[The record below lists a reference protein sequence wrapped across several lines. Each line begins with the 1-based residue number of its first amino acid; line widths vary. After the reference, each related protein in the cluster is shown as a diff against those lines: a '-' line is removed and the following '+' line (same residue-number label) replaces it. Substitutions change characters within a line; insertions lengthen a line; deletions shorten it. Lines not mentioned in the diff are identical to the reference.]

1 MDNVYTDIV
10 GIVQTCLC
18 DWGSKES
25 IRMLAGRTGCNIMD
39 QLFELEIIKEFCKDS
54 EILIDDESKK
64 YIIDTHFEFVPS
76 EQDPKWPKFIKFAD
90 WNYEHKIILPV
101 EILNVLKNNFDTWKG
116 TELEDSIEVMHNEL
130 LWQLNELYR
139 TLTTGQNSN
148 YVIDSCRY
156 LYRFTL
162 KKEYIK
168 E

>member
-1 MDNVYTDIV
+1 MFKSPIF
-10 GIVQTCLC
+10 
-18 DWGSKES
+18 K
-25 IRMLAGRTGCNIMD
+25 
-39 QLFELEIIKEFCKDS
+39 
-54 EILIDDESKK
+54 IL
-64 YIIDTHFEFVPS
+64 
-76 EQDPKWPKFIKFAD
+76 
-90 WNYEHKIILPV
+90 
-101 EILNVLKNNFDTWKG
+101 LKNNFDTWKG